1 MLFSWVVQHLHRSS
15 LKWQLKAFA
24 KMSLFQCQVLILVPA
39 ALSIPLL
46 CENSCQYS
54 HQHDDRVDWVVT
66 ADDDTCADGGPAL
79 GATLIH
85 NTTGT
90 RSICPLGSQCDTCG
104 LRGQAFINATW
115 HESLDAASTHRFQ
128 ASTTVGAIE
137 SHVELL
143 ASWLYPGDSVISPEV
158 AELIRPGACATLSGG
173 GAALCCSA
181 LDNSA
186 SPYWGQACAPLLAVN
201 APVGSEV
208 RCAPS
213 GWVLNRTG
221 FLPVS
226 CSNLVLDGR
235 RAILSMHRREAPAH
249 LASIS
254 PAQLSAPR
262 CSTVPAGNDALCC
275 AARDGSRG
283 EHPMG
288 EQYGQLCVPSRPGTT
303 FSTGSTCEPASWV
316 VQSEPEQ
323 AASCE
328 RLHVGRCELP
338 GRGGCLSQRAGE
350 PCCGYTEGRTGTV
363 WGSASCVEA
372 ADGTPFLDSHGTQ
385 FHCAPAPWVVGYQP
399 MSDVREGVCGL

>member
-1 MLFSWVVQHLHRSS
+1 MLFSSAFVQRFSQVFAVKSS
-15 LKWQLKAFA
+15 KVFT
-24 KMSLFQCQVLILVPA
+24 KMSHFQCLVLFLVPA

-46 CENSCQYS
+46 CENSCQYG

-186 SPYWGQACAPLLAVN
+186 SPYWGQACVPLLAVN

-235 RAILSMHRREAPAH
+235 RAILSMHRREAPAQ

-254 PAQLSAPR
+254 PAQLSER
-262 CSTVPAGNDALCC
+262 ST
-275 AARDGSRG
+275 
-283 EHPMG
+283 
-288 EQYGQLCVPSRPGTT
+288 PG
-303 FSTGSTCEPASWV
+303 V
-316 VQSEPEQ
+316 
-323 AASCE
+323 
-328 RLHVGRCELP
+328 
-338 GRGGCLSQRAGE
+338 RAH
-350 PCCGYTEGRTGTV
+350 
-363 WGSASCVEA
+363 A
-372 ADGTPFLDSHGTQ
+372 
-385 FHCAPAPWVVGYQP
+385 
-399 MSDVREGVCGL
+399 